1 MIKFILA
8 IIRPTFS
15 WIRQLW
21 KERNAARH
29 PDTIPNDIAD
39 TILDRSLARL
49 GAIDKDSSLWKKAI
63 SEIGGI
69 VIRPDHFKNPF
80 VRKWLTQNANELKQI
95 TKDALFT
102 DKPQDKLREHLI
114 DTYSSISGETR
125 DCAETAVKSTVAVLK
140 TALLQESK
148 DIGTAAIAQEG
159 FKSIRQLL
167 DVDRPILISTQSN
180 YRVESSEKH
189 VNIDVQ
195 IIRDKLGDS
204 SRLLLEWPQETD
216 GHWIDRPELDRLY
229 NIVSELLH
237 RRYDSIH
244 ADAKRSPNVVVL
256 IGAPGTGKSAI
267 LGRLGKKLMEESVI
281 LLAIKADQLPKSIDA
296 DTGIDGWLDCPVV
309 ESLRR
314 LAVTH
319 RVVALIDQL
328 DALSELM
335 DQHTERLSALLRL
348 VQSIRRIP
356 NLCVLLSCR
365 EFEYQNDIRLR
376 SLEAESITLEVPPW
390 EKVSPILTARGIDVA
405 KLVDE
410 QREMLQV
417 PQHLA
422 VFMTYFSGQIDM
434 PAVSTYQALLEDL
447 FENQLRKSYGSKTV
461 AVAEYIATVMAK
473 DEELWVARGR
483 FDRTHDEEIYHLI
496 SEKIIV
502 SSDNGLSIAFRH
514 QTVFDFLR
522 ARSFLR
528 EDLHLKDFVVR
539 EKMQSLFVRPILWS
553 ALHYLRGSDRAVYR
567 REMSKLW
574 SYRRLRMHVRYLLVN
589 FLGQLNDPDE
599 QESGWLIPMLSHSE
613 WNARILA
620 AMAGSRGWFAK
631 IRQRIP
637 SLMIDR
643 LDQAKSLLPVLCG
656 AVRFAQDEVIAL
668 VERNW
673 VNRRACRPLAWQV
686 LANLRSWDHRAVQV
700 MVKIVSLGPVNPS
713 IEFVMQR
720 ISRLQPALAS
730 ELLFQYLRS
739 MDPQGAQ
746 AALNSNVWYGIE
758 DLAKKEPRAFIRK
771 GWTWLV
777 DTLQQMVEEPD
788 SHRYSYPSNF
798 YRKDVGESL
807 PKSFDVAIC
816 RLVETDIAYF
826 LKLVRDNKNVDNLV
840 VHQFLIHGLVL
851 IAGTFP
857 HIVRDY
863 LLESRRRLAVG
874 DLSNV
879 HKDSRRLI
887 GAVVPALSNCDV
899 ERLEAAVIDWKWTD
913 DAARDPKNRFQLM
926 KSMREDRLRLLL
938 SFPKSRLSSAGTRY
952 LTEGLRAFP
961 CISDYSYFST
971 EVQEVVSPMSAEQM
985 MKAHDEHI
993 VSLFRCL
1000 TDDKESPPRLRLD
1013 KYVGGS
1019 LEASRSFAEFA
1030 KSDPHRA
1037 LRIMDE
1043 FQAREQELPAGQA
1056 LAALGATSVS
1066 SDTLISCIKKLDLRG
1081 FTSERFRSGASRC
1094 LHDLAIRSRGLDD
1107 PTCALLEQWMIDF
1120 STELDQDSRD
1130 QRGVPFG
1137 HEEGS
1142 TGDGRS
1148 FLWDHGDG
1156 QVLPSGNY
1164 PILEALTV
1172 GYLYREPRDIHGW
1185 LGVLE
1190 RHLGRAEKAE
1200 VWIAMA
1206 RYLRFLGDRP
1216 QSIAFLEAL
1225 FFRYPEIL
1233 NHQLGVHLI
1242 AQVVEWIPIATLR
1255 RIIGQWGDG
1264 RWQYGPQVAGEVI
1277 ALALCRGVDRKRM
1290 RRLIAQ
1296 TERRLICS
1304 ISHSDS
1310 LRVGIA
1316 HTLIV
1321 ALKEPDL
1328 RSMVTPLV
1336 IRLIQSIRTSDRRL
1350 SNVVN
1355 RVLRESILLPDRH
1368 TERLLRVF
1376 LKASNKLTEVSTWHF
1391 TNGLKHL
1398 LTQAWNPRLIYTVT
1412 DAFLTQ
1418 RYGSNQ
1424 EPGDRFDV
1432 GEQLIEVA
1440 LTLHNLPD
1448 TRREGLD
1455 LFERLLA
1462 WDSYS
1467 MNYRLR
1473 ALDRHPS

>member
-8 IIRPTFS
+8 ISQPIVS
-15 WIRQLW
+15 WIRQLS
-21 KERNAARH
+21 KERHAARY

-49 GAIDKDSSLWKKAI
+49 GAIDEDASLCQRAI
-63 SEIGGI
+63 SKIGGI
-69 VIRPDHFKNPF
+69 IIRPSHFRKPL
-80 VRKWLTQNANELKQI
+80 VRKWLTQNASHLKQI
-95 TKDALFT
+95 AKDALAT
-102 DKPQDKLREHLI
+102 DKPQDKLCEHLI
-114 DTYSSISGETR
+114 DTYSSIPGETIDR
-125 DCAETAVKSTVAVLK
+125 AETAVKTAVAVLK
-140 TALLQESK
+140 NALLQRSK
-148 DIGTAAIAQEG
+148 DVGTAAIVQEG
-159 FKSIRQLL
+159 IKSIHRRL
-167 DVDRPILISTQSN
+167 DVPIPIPISTQSH
-180 YRVESSEKH
+180 RIVESS
-189 VNIDVQ
+189 VNHMNTDVQ
-195 IIRDKLGDS
+195 TIKEKFGDA
-204 SRLLLEWPQETD
+204 SRLLLDWPQETD
-216 GHWIDRPELDRLY
+216 GQWMDRPELDQLY
-229 NIVSELLH
+229 KIVYEVLH
-237 RRYDSIH
+237 RRCDSVH
-244 ADAKRSPNVVVL
+244 LDVGKSNAVVL
-256 IGAPGTGKSAI
+256 IGAPGTGKSAT
-267 LGRLGKKLMEESVI
+267 LGRLGKNLMEESVI
-281 LLAIKADQLPKSIDA
+281 LLAIKADQLPKSINV
-296 DTGIDGWLDCPVV
+296 DTGIDKWLGCPVV
-309 ESLRR
+309 ESLRK
-314 LAVTH
+314 LTVTH
-319 RVVALIDQL
+319 HVVVLIDQL

-405 KLVDE
+405 RLVDE

-422 VFMTYFSGQIDM
+422 VLMTHFSGQVDV

-447 FENQLRKSYGSKTV
+447 FENRLRKSYGSKTV
-461 AVAEYIATVMAK
+461 VVAEYIATVMAK

-483 FDRTHDEEIYHLI
+483 FDRTHNTEITHLI

-522 ARSFLR
+522 ARSFVR
-528 EDLHLKDFVVR
+528 EDSHLKDFVVR

-574 SYRRLRMHVRYLLVN
+574 LYRPLRMHVRYLLIN
-589 FLGQLNDPDE
+589 FLGQLTDPDE
-599 QESGWLIPMLSHSE
+599 QESGWLISMLSDLK
-613 WNARILA
+613 WKARILV
-620 AMAGSRGWFAK
+620 AMAGSRGWFEK
-631 IRQRIP
+631 MRQRIP
-637 SLMIDR
+637 PLMIAG
-643 LDQAKSLLPVLCG
+643 LDEAKLLLPLIIG
-656 AVRFAQDEVIAL
+656 AIRFAQDEVIDL
-668 VERNW
+668 VARYW
-673 VNRRACRPLAWQV
+673 VGRREYRRLAWQV
-686 LANLRSWDHRAVQV
+686 FANLRSWDQRAVRV
-700 MVKIVSLGPVNPS
+700 MVTIVSRGPVNPS
-713 IEFVMQR
+713 VEFVMQR
-720 ISRLQPALAS
+720 ISRLQPALAA

-739 MDPQGAQ
+739 MDPKDAQ

-798 YRKDVGESL
+798 YRRDVGESL

-816 RLVETDIAYF
+816 RLVETDTAYF
-826 LKLVRDNKNVDNLV
+826 LKLVRDNKYVDNMV
-840 VHQFLIHGLVL
+840 V
-851 IAGTFP
+851 P
-857 HIVRDY
+857 
-863 LLESRRRLAVG
+863 
-874 DLSNV
+874 NV
-879 HKDSRRLI
+879 HKDSQRLI
-887 GAVVPALSNCDV
+887 AAVVPALSDCDV
-899 ERLEAAVIDWKWTD
+899 ERLETAVIDWKWTD
-913 DAARDPKNRFQLM
+913 DVTRDPKNRFQLM
-926 KSMREDRLRLLL
+926 KLMREHRLRLLL
-938 SFPKSRLSSAGTRY
+938 SFPKSRLSSAGRRY

-961 CISDYSYFST
+961 CVSDYSYFST
-971 EVQEVVSPMSAEQM
+971 KVQEVVSPMGAEQM

-1037 LRIMDE
+1037 LRIIDE
-1043 FQAREQELPAGQA
+1043 FQAKEQERPAGHV
-1056 LAALGATSVS
+1056 LAELGATSVS
-1066 SDTLISCIKKLDLRG
+1066 SAILISCIEKLDLRG
-1081 FTSERFRSGASRC
+1081 FTSERFRSEASRC
-1094 LHDLAIRSRGLDD
+1094 LHDVAIRSKGLDD
-1107 PTCALLEQWMIDF
+1107 STCALLEQWMIDC
-1120 STELDQDSRD
+1120 SAELDEDSRN
-1130 QRGVPFG
+1130 QRSVPFG
-1137 HEEGS
+1137 HDERS

-1148 FLWDHGDG
+1148 FLWDHVDG

-1164 PILEALTV
+1164 PILEALTA
-1172 GYLYREPRDIHGW
+1172 GYLYREPRDVQGW
-1185 LGVLE
+1185 LGALE
-1190 RHLGRAEKAE
+1190 RHVGRAEKAE

-1206 RYLRFLGDRP
+1206 RYLHVLGDRP
-1216 QSIAFLEAL
+1216 QSVGFLETL
-1225 FFRYPEIL
+1225 IFRYPEIL

-1255 RIIGQWGDG
+1255 RTIDQWIDG
-1264 RWQYGPQVAGEVI
+1264 RWQYGPQVAGEII
-1277 ALALCRGVDRKRM
+1277 ALSLCRGVDRRRM
-1290 RRLIAQ
+1290 KRLIAR
-1296 TERRLICS
+1296 TERRFICS
-1304 ISHSDS
+1304 INHSES

-1350 SNVVN
+1350 SKVVS
-1355 RVLRESILLPDRH
+1355 RVLCESILLPDRH

-1424 EPGDRFDV
+1424 EPGDRFDIS
-1432 GEQLIEVA
+1432 EQLIEVA

-1467 MNYRLR
+1467 VNYRLR
-1473 ALDRHPS
+1473 TLDRHPS